1 MLFWHDNVAC
11 NKTKIVV
18 VMTWKNKWAGL
29 RSWADTWK
37 MPPDRVHR
45 KGRTL
50 WHSWGR
56 YLPAINSIW
65 YISRRGWKTVGT
77 FWLRELLKTDPL
89 HPIPKAEA
97 WSHLTQCGGGAQ
109 LQEERQMKNNI
120 REIMEIQ
127 SNVKRAVAGRT
138 ESRRVKLLRF
148 LHLRMKE
155 DEKEDSSQ
163 DAHHFQKQTGGLLL
177 NVV

>member
-1 MLFWHDNVAC
+1 
-11 NKTKIVV
+11 
-18 VMTWKNKWAGL
+18 
-29 RSWADTWK
+29 
-37 MPPDRVHR
+37 
-45 KGRTL
+45 
-50 WHSWGR
+50 
-56 YLPAINSIW
+56 
-65 YISRRGWKTVGT
+65 
-77 FWLRELLKTDPL
+77 
-89 HPIPKAEA
+89 
-97 WSHLTQCGGGAQ
+97 
-109 LQEERQMKNNI
+109 MKNNI